1 MYFLYLKLCFTT
13 KLNSVKMLSCN
24 PPDLCF
30 LVTFLMTTLKSN
42 LKKTKQSG
50 QLTNLEAVQHLDKS
64 KNVFI
69 DTSITALCDWFL
81 VMKRSRLKKIT
92 YCTYTGSNFSPLI
105 TFFNDQIHFIPST
118 IAGPCHE
125 APTTKLVGRLWEK
138 PYHCIPLDSDRH
150 HGLYKNMI

>member
-1 MYFLYLKLCFTT
+1 
-13 KLNSVKMLSCN
+13 MLSCN

-118 IAGPCHE
+118 IAGPSPGLFVFFVCFLIGCHE

>member
-1 MYFLYLKLCFTT
+1 
-13 KLNSVKMLSCN
+13 MLSCN
-24 PPDLCF
+24 PPDPCF
-30 LVTFLMTTLKSN
+30 FVTFLMTTLKSN
-42 LKKTKQSG
+42 FKKTKQSG

-69 DTSITALCDWFL
+69 GTSITTLCDWFL

-92 YCTYTGSNFSPLI
+92 YCTCSNFSPLI
-105 TFFNDQIHFIPST
+105 TFFNNQIHFIPST
-118 IAGPCHE
+118 RAGASPGLLVCLFVLIGCHE

-150 HGLYKNMI
+150 HGLYKNLI